1 MNDRLGAAQ
10 GSDASSPCPGSLAQV
25 GSGAEHRQGAQSDG
39 HQKHRCRDRRFGDEL
54 SRLCDGRRLCCAR
67 AGLRPRL
74 LRRPFAR
81 AAASPPMPS
90 RSKRCSSS
98 RRRSA
103 SSRSSLPGYP
113 SSRSV
118 RHSSR
123 RTLCYTPQQSKRRP
137 AVYALPR
144 LRWRCPGCSPK
155 RPRCCSSP
163 EHRRCHHLEENPAA
177 AELVL
182 DEVALVTLDQAA
194 CS

>member
-1 MNDRLGAAQ
+1 MAIKSIVVGTDGSETSYRAFAMAVGFAVREQ
-10 GSDASSPCPGSLAQV
+10 GCVHACFVAHLPG
-25 GSGAEHRQGAQSDG
+25 
-39 HQKHRCRDRRFGDEL
+39 
-54 SRLCDGRRLCCAR
+54 
-67 AGLRPRL
+67 
-74 LRRPFAR
+74 
-81 AAASPPMPS
+81 AASPPMPS